1 MRTKLTLLNALTSVV
16 SMIVSSVLSLV
27 SIRVVLVYL
36 GSDYNGLNSTIN
48 QFITV
53 LMLVES
59 GFTLAA
65 LVRLYAP
72 YGNKDYD
79 AVNKILSKTRVTL
92 KKLGLAMLVLGV
104 AGSCIYALLIDSEI
118 DYIVMVALFSFSVAT
133 TAFNFAY
140 VYKYRLV
147 FQVTQHEYIL
157 YIVNIFQYIVMYGGM
172 ISIICTMQNI
182 VLARLFYM
190 IANIGCGFL
199 IAAIA
204 KKQFPFASYTE
215 DCSDI
220 SIGGTKDLFVSKI
233 VGVLYNSLT
242 VFYMSVFVGT
252 VQTSVYA
259 VYNSV
264 VSLISN
270 FINTALI
277 APQNALG
284 QIINTEKEKAKE
296 IVQEYEFT
304 AILIAMV
311 LFSTTM
317 AMILPFVRVYTAGV
331 NDANYIQPQIAVLL
345 VVTGVLQIIHIP
357 SGRCIEL
364 SGDFKAVRN
373 IQLVTFILL
382 AVLSIIGALWDGL
395 CGLLW
400 AKLLTN
406 VVLAAMEIVY
416 AHKKIIQISEKDY
429 LRILVPYLIIT
440 TITSG
445 AEFNLLKNVNL
456 NWMQFIITGVG
467 LILVNTLV
475 MLVVGMLLYKDEMM
489 VLWNRYSRVLHLR
502 KRASN

>member
-16 SMIVSSVLSLV
+16 SMIVSSILSLV

-72 YGNKDYD
+72 YGQKDYD

-92 KKLGLAMLVLGV
+92 KKVGFAMFVLGIV
-104 AGSCIYALLIDSEI
+104 GSCIYALLIDSEI
-118 DYIVMVALFSFSVAT
+118 DYIVMVALFSFSVAA

-157 YIVNIFQYIVMYGGM
+157 YAVNILQYIVMYGGM
-172 ISIICTMQNI
+172 IAIICTMQDI

-190 IANIGCGFL
+190 LANIGSGFL

-204 KKQFPFASYTE
+204 KKQFPFASYTV
-215 DCSDI
+215 DCSDV
-220 SIGGTKDLFVSKI
+220 SIDETKDLFVSKI
-233 VGVLYNSLT
+233 VSVLYNSLM

-252 VQTSVYA
+252 AQTSVYA

-284 QIINTEKEKAKE
+284 QIINTEKEKAKA
-296 IVQEYEFT
+296 IVHEYEFT
-304 AILIAMV
+304 AILIAMT

-317 AMILPFVRVYTAGV
+317 ALILPFVRVYTAGV
-331 NDANYIQPQIAVLL
+331 GDVDYIQPLVAILL

-364 SGDFKAVRN
+364 SGDFRAVRN

-382 AVLSIIGALWDGL
+382 AVLSVVGALWQGL
-395 CGLLW
+395 VGLLL

-406 VVLAAMEIVY
+406 VMLAAMEIIY
-416 AHKKIIQISEKDY
+416 AHKNIIQISEKEY
-429 LRILVPYLIIT
+429 LKILVPYLVIT
-440 TITSG
+440 TIVSG
-445 AEFNLLKNVNL
+445 AEYAFLDNASL
-456 NWMQFIITGVG
+456 NWVLFIIIGVG
-467 LILVNTLV
+467 LVLVNSLI
-475 MLVVGMLLYKDEMM
+475 MIGFGILLYKNEMKI
-489 VLWNRYSRVLHLR
+489 LWNRYSKVLHLR
-502 KRASN
+502 KQASN